1 MTKRRMTFLAGGL
14 CAGLALT
21 AATARAG
28 GVNMDKINRGAWLV
42 PTMPGQAHG
51 AKVASPGRRSPRR
64 TSTLELQL
72 GPAGQPAT
80 STPALGAR
88 PPLMQATAG
97 QPLRLQ
103 LRITNH
109 GPAGD
114 VRLRAFTSAFS
125 VSLPAVVPVDAGAS
139 MVITLTAES
148 KGCRGL
154 GFVEISAAQGGPA
167 EGVASTST
175 RLPIRCR

>member
-1 MTKRRMTFLAGGL
+1 MAGVRRPAMTKRRMTFLAGGL

-28 GVNMDKINRGAWLV
+28 GVNMDKINRGAWLI

-80 STPALGAR
+80 SRPALGAR
-88 PPLMQATAG
+88 PPLVQATAG

-103 LRITNH
+103 LRITHH
-109 GPAGD
+109 GPAAA
-114 VRLRAFTSAFS
+114 VPLPAFTSAFT
-125 VSLPAVVPVDAGAS
+125 V
-139 MVITLTAES
+139 
-148 KGCRGL
+148 
-154 GFVEISAAQGGPA
+154 
-167 EGVASTST
+167 
-175 RLPIRCR
+175 RLPPLRPPARTSPATARPGAPGGVRLGTTAAPSPTTAKCRLCGAR